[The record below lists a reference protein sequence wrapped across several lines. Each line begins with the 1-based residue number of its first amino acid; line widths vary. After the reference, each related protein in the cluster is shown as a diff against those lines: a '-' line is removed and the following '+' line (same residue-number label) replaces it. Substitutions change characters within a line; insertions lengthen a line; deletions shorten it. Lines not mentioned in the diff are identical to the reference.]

1 MNISFEN
8 KYVMDE
14 KLMLDTIQGSRKL
27 FTLVTLIPTIIAGLG
42 ILSVLARI
50 PFQNYLDLPML
61 LRWLIGFL
69 LLFLIYRT
77 PNRTAHRVMKDVT
90 KMQGGQPLEGIT
102 QFGDRILSNLGD
114 PDGYAY
120 DRITAVKSM
129 KHCYVIYIDKKK
141 SIPVL
146 RDGFTR
152 GDFESFKA
160 FLKTKRPDLKIPK

>member
-1 MNISFEN
+1 MAYQLQEIN
-8 KYVMDE
+8 KRIRSDVKE
-14 KLMLDTIQGSRKL
+14 
-27 FTLVTLIPTIIAGLG
+27 F
-42 ILSVLARI
+42 LAEC
-50 PFQNYLDLPML
+50 D
-61 LRWLIGFL
+61 
-69 LLFLIYRT
+69 
-77 PNRTAHRVMKDVT
+77 RVYSERVS
-90 KMQGGQPLEGIT
+90 LAA
-102 QFGDRILSNLGD
+102 DRILSNLGD